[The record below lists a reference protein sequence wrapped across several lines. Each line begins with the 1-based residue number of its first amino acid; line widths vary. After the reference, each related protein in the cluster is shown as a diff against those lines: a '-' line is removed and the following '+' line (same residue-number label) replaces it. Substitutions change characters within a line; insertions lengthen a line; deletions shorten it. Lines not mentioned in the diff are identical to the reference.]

1 MRPIGCCTWIFA
13 GEELPSIAMRAR
25 RAKLNGVELH
35 GDMVGLDPALS
46 GRLPTDAGLEVFS
59 VTPGDADISHPDPM
73 QRQAGVT
80 YYARLIEWVVRLDHP
95 RVRLSVHGQV
105 GRIRPLADQTT
116 EWEFLVESVQHIAA
130 AAAKAGL
137 SVVFEL
143 LNRYESHQVNTVAQ
157 GLSLI
162 ERVAAPNLSLLPD
175 AYHMNIEEA
184 DPPAA
189 LRAAGRAIGLYHAA
203 DSNRQGIGEGHTD
216 FAAHVA
222 ALDAIGYRGP
232 IILEP
237 ATPGPDPFRADKGDG
252 FRDRLEAMITASAA
266 RLRKI
271 QEITQ
276 ERASL
281 PA

>member
-13 GEELPSIAMRAR
+13 GEDLSRISMRAC

-35 GDMVGLDPALS
+35 GDIGGLDPARS
-46 GRLPTDAGLEVFS
+46 GRLLAEAGLQIFS
-59 VTPGDADISHPDPM
+59 VTPGDADISHPDPIR
-73 QRQAGVT
+73 RQAAVT

-95 RVRLSVHGQV
+95 GVRLSVHGQV
-105 GRIRPLADQTT
+105 GRIRPLADEAA
-116 EWEFLVESVQHIAA
+116 EWGFLVESVQHITALAA
-130 AAAKAGL
+130 TAGL
-137 SVVFEL
+137 PVVFEL

-157 GLSLI
+157 GLTLI

-189 LRAAGRAIGLYHAA
+189 LRAAGGAIGRYHAA

-237 ATPGPDPFRADKGDG
+237 AAPGPDPFRADKGNG

-266 RLRKI
+266 RLRTI

-276 ERASL
+276 ERDSL